1 MGSKSSKLVAAA
13 LAAASLTVVAS
24 PVAHASVNLQAEQRA
39 AQAAEAAQHPG
50 NGLLAEQ
57 RATQANA
64 AAQHSGQ
71 AVRVDLRSPDARD
84 AAASRTIGT
93 IRPATVQ
100 SPAGGGSP
108 SSGFDW
114 GDAGIGAGGTV
125 GLLLLGIGG
134 TVLVGHRR
142 PREMKRSGQTLAS

>member
-24 PVAHASVNLQAEQRA
+24 PVVHASVNVQAEERATQAAETAQHPGNTIQAEQRA
-39 AQAAEAAQHPG
+39 AQAA
-50 NGLLAEQ
+50 
-57 RATQANA
+57 A
-64 AAQHSGQ
+64 AAQRPGP
-71 AVRVDLRSPDARD
+71 AV
-84 AAASRTIGT
+84 G
-93 IRPATVQ
+93 VQ
-100 SPAGGGSP
+100 STAGGST

-134 TVLVGHRR
+134 TVIVSHRR
-142 PREMKRSGQTLAS
+142 PREMKRSGRSTLAS